1 MSFAQKREQSV
12 QKDSAGVK
20 GVHPTEAGTQSV
32 TTADERAQITKK
44 SAGDAQ
50 SAVVTKGITTN
61 ESEANMVENYICQLE
76 QATKQI
82 NELLERAKKA
92 LVAGLEKLNNGNGVT
107 QAVTF
112 KYYHCYVNSETG
124 QRECTEDHEKA
135 CRRSNGAVKICRY
148 IDDGAVAPKYCFSY
162 LNDTNGQLECMADC
176 NKASELA
183 RDGAIVAWTVI
194 D

>member
-44 SAGDAQ
+44 PAEDVQ
-50 SAVVTKGITTN
+50 SAVVTKGITTT
-61 ESEANMVENYICQLE
+61 ESEANMVENYIHQLD
-76 QATKQI
+76 QAAKQI
-82 NELLERAKKA
+82 NELIERAKKA
-92 LVAGLEKLNNGNGVT
+92 LVAGLKKLEDSNGVT

-112 KYYHCYVNSETG
+112 KCYYCYVNSETG
-124 QRECTEDHEKA
+124 RRECTEDHEKA
-135 CRRSNGAVKICRY
+135 RRRSNGAVETCKY

-176 NKASELA
+176 NKALELA
-183 RDGAIVAWTVI
+183 RGETIVRWTVT